1 MRAIIVDPASPSR
14 LVLGE
19 TPEPTPLPH
28 QALIRVEAIS
38 LNQGEVRRAMDG
50 APAGWIPGWD
60 FAGTVERAAAD
71 GTGPATGARVV
82 GFMPEGAWR
91 ERLAVATRSLA
102 VLPDGVST
110 TVASTL
116 PVAGLTALYAL
127 AEGGLLIGKRVLVN
141 GASGGVGHFA
151 VQLARASGAYTVA
164 AVRRDSQRRLA
175 EADGADRVI
184 VSEALAEARD
194 AGPFD
199 VIVESAGGEALANA
213 LRSLASGGL
222 CVTCGN
228 SSRTPMTIDPFE
240 FFYPQGQTRLV
251 GLYLLPLLER
261 VPPSEG
267 LGRLA
272 GLVDRG
278 LLRPRIEVE
287 APWEEIGTIAER
299 FQRREITGK
308 AVLRVAAS

>member
-1 MRAIIVDPASPSR
+1 MRAIVVDPASPSR

-19 TPEPTPLPH
+19 AADPVPLPGE
-28 QALIRVEAIS
+28 ALIRVEAIS
-38 LNQGEVRRAMDG
+38 LNQGEVRRALDD
-50 APAGWIPGWD
+50 APAGWNPGWD
-60 FAGTVERAAAD
+60 LAGTVERAAAD
-71 GTGPATGARVV
+71 GTGPAAGARVV
-82 GFMPEGAWR
+82 GFLPEGAWR
-91 ERLAVATRSLA
+91 ERVAVATRSLA
-102 VLPDGVST
+102 VLPDGVSAA
-110 TVASTL
+110 VASTF

-127 AEGGLLIGKRVLVN
+127 AEGGLLVGKRVLIN

-151 VQLARASGAYTVA
+151 VQLARTSGAVVVA

-184 VSEALAEARD
+184 VSEALAEAR
-194 AGPFD
+194 ALGPFD
-199 VIVESAGGEALANA
+199 LIVESAGGEALANA

-228 SSRTPMTIDPFE
+228 SSRSPMTIDPFE
-240 FFYPQGQTRLV
+240 FFYPQGQTKLV
-251 GLYLLPLLER
+251 GFYLLPLLER
-261 VPPSEG
+261 VPPDEG

-272 GLVDRG
+272 RLAERG

-287 APWEEIGTIAER
+287 APWEEIGAIAGR

-308 AVLRVAAS
+308 AVLRVSH